1 MAESPR
7 PPDAGSIGA
16 SEPSGSAS
24 SAPPAGS
31 DTGEAPMPPMPGAET
46 SADATTVTGTD
57 GAPTPGPAPAVA
69 PASAAAEAPAATEA
83 PAAVPAPAAT
93 PAIGPVWATAQ
104 PAAAAPIPAQP
115 APPAVAAA
123 EAMARDA
130 AQQIAIRGRAW
141 WGQLDPTGKRP
152 TLLVAAALIALVI
165 GSQFLNALV
174 PVSRGG
180 GGGSQ
185 PPVGVPVDIGNGVRV
200 TPPSGWVAVGSPMGQ
215 LPGVRFQRGAVTVD
229 IAIVSYSA
237 SPRELL
243 IAYVSQVLDSASQ
256 DAKVSEPTNVRAGN
270 GRPTARS
277 TYTASFKDIGTAVS
291 GELSTQVSDNGIGII
306 VNGYAPQGQLAGSLG
321 EVHEFVDTIEVRQ

>member
-1 MAESPR
+1 MDVLDRIVHGISGTIE
-7 PPDAGSIGA
+7 IG
-16 SEPSGSAS
+16 PIQ
-24 SAPPAGS
+24 
-31 DTGEAPMPPMPGAET
+31 DLPGQVT
-46 SADATTVTGTD
+46 SATT
-57 GAPTPGPAPAVA
+57 
-69 PASAAAEAPAATEA
+69 
-83 PAAVPAPAAT
+83 
-93 PAIGPVWATAQ
+93 
-104 PAAAAPIPAQP
+104 
-115 APPAVAAA
+115 
-123 EAMARDA
+123 
-130 AQQIAIRGRAW
+130 
-141 WGQLDPTGKRP
+141 K
-152 TLLVAAALIALVI
+152 
-165 GSQFLNALV
+165 
-174 PVSRGG
+174 VSLW
-180 GGGSQ
+180 S
-185 PPVGVPVDIGNGVRV
+185 PVDIGNGVRV